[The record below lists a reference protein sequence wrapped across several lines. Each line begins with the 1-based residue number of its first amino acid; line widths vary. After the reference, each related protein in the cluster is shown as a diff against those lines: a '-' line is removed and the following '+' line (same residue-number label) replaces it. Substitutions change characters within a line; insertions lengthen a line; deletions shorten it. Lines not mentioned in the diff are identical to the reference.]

1 MYRQRLP
8 QLDGGLF
15 ITDGGL
21 ETTLIFHRGLDLPA
35 FAAFDL
41 LKDDEGTE
49 QLRRYY
55 TPYAVLARERGAGLI
70 LESPTWRANPDWA
83 AEIGY
88 SLDELDAL
96 NRKAIGLMEEIRE
109 EHASEHPIVIS
120 GCVGPQG
127 DGYSPERMLTP
138 EEAHR
143 YHSTQI
149 ETFADTAADMVT
161 AITMTYPEEAIGV
174 TRAAVENGLPV
185 VISFTLETDGR
196 LPSGQALGGAIQQVD
211 DDTQAGPAY
220 YMINCAHPTHFED
233 VLESGAPWVDRIRG
247 LRANAS
253 TKSHAELDEATEL
266 DEGDPADLGERH
278 AALRTQAAAR
288 ERARRLLWDGRAARH
303 LDLHRLARRRL
314 RPNVENPRMRVSA
327 KVDYALRALAEL
339 AAAPPGQPV
348 KGEQLATTQEIPLNF
363 LENIL
368 LELRRSELV
377 ASRRGADGGYW
388 LGRPAAEISL
398 ADVVRAVEGP
408 IASVRGS
415 RPEDVTYTGA
425 ATALQDVWIELRASM
440 RGVLEEISL
449 ADLVERSTSPR

>member
-1 MYRQRLP
+1 
-8 QLDGGLF
+8 
-15 ITDGGL
+15 
-21 ETTLIFHRGLDLPA
+21 
-35 FAAFDL
+35 
-41 LKDDEGTE
+41 
-49 QLRRYY
+49 
-55 TPYAVLARERGAGLI
+55 
-70 LESPTWRANPDWA
+70 
-83 AEIGY
+83 
-88 SLDELDAL
+88 
-96 NRKAIGLMEEIRE
+96 MEEIRE
-109 EHASEHPIVIS
+109 EYASEHPIVIS

-127 DGYSPERMLTP
+127 DGYSPETMLTP

-149 ETFADTAADMVT
+149 ATFADTAADMVT

-233 VLESGAPWVDRIRG
+233 ALEPGAPWVDRIRG

-253 TKSHAELDEATEL
+253 SKSHAELDEATEL

-278 AALRTQAAAR
+278 AALRDTAAAR

-303 LDLHRLARRRL
+303 LDLHRLARRRI
-314 RPNVENPRMRVSA
+314 RPNLENQRMRVSA

-348 KGEQLATTQEIPLNF
+348 KGEQLATHAGDPAQLPREHPARAPPLGA
-363 LENIL
+363 
-368 LELRRSELV
+368 RRQP
-377 ASRRGADGGYW
+377 SRRRRRLLA
-388 LGRPAAEISL
+388 RPAGGGDQPRRRRPCGRGPDRQRPRQPAGGRHL
-398 ADVVRAVEGP
+398 HRGGNRAPGRLDR
-408 IASVRGS
+408 A
-415 RPEDVTYTGA
+415 
-425 ATALQDVWIELRASM
+425 RASM
-440 RGVLEEISL
+440 RGVLEETSL
-449 ADLVERSTSPR
+449 ADLVERSRSL